1 MVSDVVTRFVL
12 RIFCIDGALG
22 SHAWRDEVYGR
33 QEQAMHRI
41 SHPISYTSKWQVR
54 AYMRRREQA
63 LQPPPPP
70 DEIRRQLAWCKLD
83 AGMDASCGAT
93 AASAAALGWHL
104 TVEMARLGTL
114 FAVAWLIDSSIPQR
128 KN

>member
-1 MVSDVVTRFVL
+1 
-12 RIFCIDGALG
+12 
-22 SHAWRDEVYGR
+22 
-33 QEQAMHRI
+33 MHRI

-83 AGMDASCGAT
+83 AGMDASLDAT
-93 AASAAALGWHL
+93 AASTAALGWHL
-104 TVEMARLGTL
+104 TVEMARLGAL
-114 FAVAWLIDSSIPQR
+114 LAVAWLIDSSIPQR